1 MRILAVLAAAA
12 VALPL
17 APGFAYATAPAAAS
31 VIAPVAAYATAPAAR
46 AEPGSLTCTVQPAT
60 ADGPDGRRWI
70 EKTLDPGQVVT
81 EYLAVRNFSD
91 AGAVFALKAADGYL
105 TDKGRFNMLPSDRKS
120 VDGGAWISVQPT
132 VTVPAEGTKVVPFR
146 ITVPKEASPGDHPA
160 GIAASVLSGAGT
172 VRVESRVGFRVLLR
186 ASGEVHPA
194 LTPSAVKVDYRR
206 SWNPFK
212 SGTATVSYEAS
223 NSRNVRAT
231 IAGKATI
238 SGFLGL
244 NGHERT
250 ISGGELLPHGKQPA
264 QIKVGGI
271 WALGR
276 LTTDVTLIPAGGTA
290 TTASTTIWA
299 LPLPQLLLALAV
311 VLLLLALR
319 ARRRHNKRKLAR
331 LIDEA
336 RRDGAHH

>member
-1 MRILAVLAAAA
+1 MRILAVLAAVA

-17 APGFAYATAPAAAS
+17 APAAAH
-31 VIAPVAAYATAPAAR
+31 
-46 AEPGSLTCTVQPAT
+46 AEPGSLTWTVQPAT
-60 ADGPDGRRWI
+60 SNGPDGRRWI

-146 ITVPKEASPGDHPA
+146 IAVPKEAAPGDHPA

-212 SGTATVSYEAS
+212 SGTAVVAYEAS
-223 NSRNVRAT
+223 NSGNVRAT
-231 IAGKATI
+231 IAGQATI
-238 SGFLGL
+238 SGFFGL
-244 NGHERT
+244 NGRERT
-250 ISGGELLPHGKQPA
+250 IKGGELLPHGQQPA
-264 QIKVGGI
+264 RIEMGGV

-276 LTTDVTLIPAGGTA
+276 MKTDVTLIPAGGTA

-299 LPLPQLLLALAV
+299 LPLSQLLLALAV
-311 VLLLLALR
+311 VLVLLALR
-319 ARRRHNKRKLAR
+319 ARIRYNRRKLAR

-336 RRDGAHH
+336 RRNGADH